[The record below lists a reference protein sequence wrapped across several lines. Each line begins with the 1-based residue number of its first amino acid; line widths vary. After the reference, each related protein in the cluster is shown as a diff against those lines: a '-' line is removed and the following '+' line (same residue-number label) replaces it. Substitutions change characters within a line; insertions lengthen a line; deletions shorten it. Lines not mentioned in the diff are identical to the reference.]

1 MLVKPSRSTAIRFA
15 LILLIAS
22 LLTICVAAKSPTKA
36 ASTSGRLQRV
46 EETAFDL
53 PGKPGEAPIRLNLA
67 ELMKTFNVPGLSV
80 AIIENY
86 KIVDAKAY
94 GVIEPGSSTPV
105 TTKTLFQAGSIS
117 KPVAATGAMYLV
129 QQGKLSLDGDVN
141 QKLKTW
147 KVPENDFTKTEK
159 VTLRRIM
166 SHTAGLTVH
175 GFPGY
180 DVDAP
185 RPTIVQVLNG
195 EKPANTDPIRVD
207 TVPGTNERYSGGGV
221 TIEQL
226 LMMDV
231 TGKQFPA
238 LMRELVLDKIGM
250 SDSSYEQPLPTARA
264 AMTAGGAY
272 ADGKPV
278 HGKWHIY
285 PEMAAAGLWT
295 TPTDL
300 AKFAIEIALSKQ
312 AKANHILSPK
322 TTQEMLTP
330 VMDEAGLGF
339 FFEKDNPG
347 QFGHNG
353 ADEGFQALLTMNAE
367 TGNGIAMMADSDNG
381 ISVMNQVL
389 RRVAAEYGWNYKMQ
403 ADTGADL
410 FIISKLKGA
419 AAAIEEYD
427 LLKSQD
433 SSKVNEAT
441 LNELG
446 YRLLYGDKEMD
457 SIEVFKKNVEL
468 YPQSGNVYDSLGEAY
483 AKVGQKDLAIQN
495 YEKSLRLNPK
505 NNNAIE
511 QLKKLKG
518 DGGEA
523 MGEQNSEPKIVQQ
536 DGFTVVGISARTTNA
551 NEMTA
556 QAVIGPMWG
565 RLFQEGVI
573 DKIPNKTDRKI
584 VAVYTDYSS
593 DHNGEY
599 TYVLGAR
606 VSSDKDVPAGMVTR
620 KLPGGKYA
628 MFTSEKGPGP
638 KVVPALWMKINSLPR
653 NAVGAD
659 RVYGADFEIYDQ
671 RAVDPQN
678 LQMDVYV
685 GIK

>member
-1 MLVKPSRSTAIRFA
+1 MRFNSARLASFRVA
-15 LILLIAS
+15 LLL
-22 LLTICVAAKSPTKA
+22 LLACPLSIYISAQSPAKSTT
-36 ASTSGRLQRV
+36 TSARLQRV
-46 EETAFDL
+46 EETAFEL
-53 PGKPGEAPIRLNLA
+53 AGKPGEAPVRLNLA

-80 AIIENY
+80 AVIENY
-86 KIVDAKAY
+86 KIVDVKAY

-129 QQGKLSLDGDVN
+129 QSGKLALDEDVN

-147 KVPENDFTKTEK
+147 KVPENEFTKTEK

-185 RPTIVQVLNG
+185 MPTLVQVLNG

-207 TVPGTNERYSGGGV
+207 TVPGTKERYSGGGV

-238 LMRELVLDKIGM
+238 LMREVVLDKIGM
-250 SDSSYEQPLPTARA
+250 SDSSYEQPLPTTRA

-295 TPTDL
+295 TPSDL

-312 AKANHILSPK
+312 GKANHILSQK
-322 TTQEMLTP
+322 TTQEMFTP
-330 VMDEAGLGF
+330 VMEDNGLGF

-353 ADEGFQALLTMNAE
+353 ADEGFQALLTMNAV

-381 ISVMNQVL
+381 ISVMSQVL
-389 RRVAAEYGWNYKMQ
+389 RRVVKEYGWNYKMQ
-403 ADTGADL
+403 ADTAGDL
-410 FIISKLKGA
+410 FIISKVKGTA
-419 AAAIEEYD
+419 AALEEYN

-433 SSKVNEAT
+433 ASKVNEGT
-441 LNELG
+441 LNGMG
-446 YRLLYGDKEMD
+446 YRLLYSGKEAD

-483 AKVGQKDLAIQN
+483 AKTGQKDLAIQN
-495 YEKSLRLNPK
+495 YEKSLQLDPK
-505 NNNAIE
+505 NSNAVE
-511 QLKKLKG
+511 QLKKLKA
-518 DGGEA
+518 DGGQA
-523 MGEQNSEPKIVQQ
+523 MAPRVVQQ

-551 NEMTA
+551 KEMTPDG
-556 QAVIGPMWG
+556 VIGATWG
-565 RLFQEGVI
+565 RLFQEGVLE
-573 DKIPNKTDRKI
+573 KIPNKADPRI
-584 VAVYTDYSS
+584 VAVYTDYAS
-593 DHNGEY
+593 DQNGEY
-599 TYVLGAR
+599 TFLLGAR
-606 VSSDKDVPAGMVTR
+606 VASDADVPAGMMAR
-620 KLPGGKYA
+620 KVPAGKYA
-628 MFTSEKGPGP
+628 VFTSDKGPGP
-638 KVVPALWMKINSLPR
+638 KVVPALWMKIASLPQG
-653 NAVGAD
+653 AVGTD
-659 RVYGADFEIYDQ
+659 RMYRSDFEIYDE
-671 RAVDPQN
+671 RATDPQN

-685 GIK
+685 GIR